1 MKPRRPLARILLALA
16 SGVLALLA
24 GELALRLW
32 NPPRVRMF
40 EGAFRGGPGER
51 MVKIDRRFEVHPEAG
66 IYALDEQLGFRP
78 IAGGQGYGPH
88 GAHWNEYA
96 LAKPPGKRRLLFL
109 GDSVTERHK
118 LIDAL
123 AERLGDG
130 FEYWNAGVPA
140 WATEQELLYY
150 RDHLGDIQADHVI
163 LTFHLND
170 YEVTPIVFELGDSLV
185 AVHSKVGHT
194 SPSPWWLRNCFL
206 YRYGWSV
213 ASNLTSR
220 SRSAEIEAEVARDL
234 AALRDLVRARG
245 AEFTVL
251 VLPWIQEYSK
261 WPEPK
266 PRHHELTLRTLDE
279 LGIRH
284 YAFLDTLAR
293 AVSAG
298 VAISET
304 GTDPQH
310 PSLEFARLMAAD
322 LLAKGFSP

>member
-1 MKPRRPLARILLALA
+1 MLLALA
-16 SGVLALLA
+16 SGVVAVLA

-40 EGAFRGGPGER
+40 DGAFRGGPGQR
-51 MVKIDRRFEVHPEAG
+51 MVKIDRHYEVHPEFG
-66 IYALDEQLGFRP
+66 IYELDEQLGFRP

-96 LAKPPGKRRLLFL
+96 LEKAPGKRRLLFL

-118 LIDAL
+118 VIDAL
-123 AERLGDG
+123 AARLGDG

-140 WATEQELLYY
+140 WATEQEFLYY
-150 RDHLGDIQADHVI
+150 RDHLGSLQADHVI

-170 YEVTPIVFELGDSLV
+170 YEITPIVFELGDSLV
-185 AVHSKVGHT
+185 AVHSKVGKT
-194 SPSPWWLRNCFL
+194 SPSPWWLRNSYL
-206 YRYGWSV
+206 YRFGWSV
-213 ASNLTSR
+213 ASNLTSA
-220 SRSAEIEAEVARDL
+220 SRAGQIEADVRHHL
-234 AALRDLVRARG
+234 AALRDLVKERG

-251 VLPWIQEYSK
+251 VLPWIQEYSR
-261 WPEPK
+261 WPDPK

-284 YAFLDTLAR
+284 YSFLDTLAR
-293 AVSAG
+293 AVADG
-298 VAISET
+298 VKISEV

-310 PSLEFARLMAAD
+310 PSLELAQRMADD
-322 LLAKGFSP
+322 LLAQGFRP